1 MSDNGDIILTDI
13 GLSEEER
20 RCLQVLVGMM
30 IPSSG
35 EYGVPGA
42 DDAEI
47 LADIVR
53 TAREYMPVL
62 KESLQ
67 SLNELS
73 ANRYGKELA
82 ALEGEDRSALVD
94 EFKASQVP
102 FIRMLV
108 SITAQCYYRDDR
120 VVMALGM
127 EARAPHPGG
136 FEVEDGDWSLL
147 EPVRQRGKFY
157 RETDSS

>member
-20 RCLQVLVGMM
+20 RCLQILVGMM
-30 IPSSG
+30 IPPSA

-47 LADIVR
+47 LADILL

-62 KESLQ
+62 KQSLR

-73 ANRYGKELA
+73 VSRHGKDLS
-82 ALEGEDRSALVD
+82 ALEAEERSALVD
-94 EFKASQVP
+94 EFKPSQIP

-127 EARAPHPGG
+127 EARAPHPDG

-157 RETDSS
+157 REIDSS